1 MEHVLT
7 SNIMKHGDSHN
18 ILFPLQYGFR
28 QNRSCEL
35 QLLGFVSDLQNNLDR
50 EQQTDVLVLDFSKAF
65 DKVGHQRLL
74 RKLEFYGVRG
84 RNLQWIS
91 SFLLQ
96 RSQQVVL
103 DGHQSSPVK
112 VESGVPQGSVL
123 GPCLFLYYINDLPDK
138 LSSSVRL
145 FADDSIIYLT
155 IENQHQTQQLQEDLD
170 KLEEW
175 ASTWMMELNTQKC
188 QVITV
193 SRKRNKIQHQYSLNN
208 TPLTAVNSSKYL
220 GITITPDLKWNQH
233 INNICQ
239 KANNTLAFL
248 RRNLRINSPDLK
260 ATAYKALVRPLV
272 EYGTTVWDP
281 ATNKCIHQL
290 EMVQRRA
297 ARFTLNRYHNTSSVE
312 SMLEELEWPS
322 LKQRREDFRLAMMY
336 KLHNNLVHFPTQ
348 SYISQVAMPTRTMH
362 ADSYVVPRSRT
373 KHHRMS
379 FFPRTLRTCNVLPV
393 STVTAPSLEAFR
405 QRLTEDHS

>member
-1 MEHVLT
+1 MC
-7 SNIMKHGDSHN
+7 G
-18 ILFPLQYGFR
+18 Q
-28 QNRSCEL
+28 
-35 QLLGFVSDLQNNLDR
+35 
-50 EQQTDVLVLDFSKAF
+50 
-65 DKVGHQRLL
+65 
-74 RKLEFYGVRG
+74 LEFYGVRG

-103 DGHQSSPVK
+103 DGHQSSSVK

-138 LSSSVRL
+138 LSSTVRL
-145 FADDSIIYLT
+145 FADDAIIYLT

-170 KLEEW
+170 KLGEW
-175 ASTWMMELNTQKC
+175 ASSWMMELNTQKC

-193 SRKRNKIQHQYSLNN
+193 SRKRNNIQHQYSLNN
-208 TPLTAVNSSKYL
+208 TPLTAVSSSKYL
-220 GITITPDLKWNQH
+220 GITITTDLKWNQH

-260 ATAYKALVRPLV
+260 AKAYKALVRPLV

-281 ATNKCIHQL
+281 STNKCIHQL

-322 LKQRREDFRLAMMY
+322 LKQRREDFRLTMMY

-348 SYISQVAMPTRTMH
+348 TYISQVAMPTRTMH
-362 ADSYVVPRSRT
+362 ALSYVVPRSRT
-373 KHHRMS
+373 EHHRMS
-379 FFPRTLRTCNVLPV
+379 FFPRTLRTWNILPV
-393 STVTAPSLEAFR
+393 STVTATSLEAFR
-405 QRLTEDHS
+405 QRLTEGHS